1 MFNSAP
7 DRLRGVDA
15 ELQLRALVG
24 FGHRIAAH
32 GAGEAALR
40 ADRQARHIDVLRR
53 LVRTPAQIVELLE
66 LRRLRANEAEYDAF
80 VPRDKTQRRKSTG
93 ARRIELEQEM
103 IDLRTAEELL

>member
-7 DRLRGVDA
+7 DRVRGVDA

-24 FGHRIAAH
+24 LGHRIAAH
-32 GAGEAALR
+32 RAGEAALR

-66 LRRLRANEAEYDAF
+66 LRRLRAHQAEHYALLLRYEA
-80 VPRDKTQRRKSTG
+80 QRRETAG
-93 ARRIELEQEM
+93 ARRVELQQEV
-103 IDLRTAEELL
+103 IDV